1 LGGGGRGGL
10 LMCSPTYNALSFWI
24 ESLIYERKRKQK
36 KVGGMV
42 DKKEEIKAL
51 ICGFPKSEV
60 LTLESLGK
68 TQGNTQCIFIY
79 LFFQKIKNLHLKQ

>member
-1 LGGGGRGGL
+1 
-10 LMCSPTYNALSFWI
+10 
-24 ESLIYERKRKQK
+24 
-36 KVGGMV
+36 MV

-79 LFFQKIKNLHLKQ
+79 LFFQKIKNLHLKQWRMVGNLKKRKIVIS